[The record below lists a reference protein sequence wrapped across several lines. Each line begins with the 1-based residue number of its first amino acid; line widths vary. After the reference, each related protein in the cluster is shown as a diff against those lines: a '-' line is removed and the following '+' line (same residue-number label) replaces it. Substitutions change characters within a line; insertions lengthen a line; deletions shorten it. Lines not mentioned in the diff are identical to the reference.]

1 MAQVFPQWANKVPLI
16 LGVGAVVFALFAT
29 FGIWYWFSP
38 SFTDAGYR
46 PEQPVPFSHKLHAG
60 DLQVSCL
67 YCHGNVERAAVASVP
82 PVQLCMNCHTLVA
95 RDKPSLDPV
104 RSSASSGQP
113 LMWVRVHKVPDYAY
127 FPHAPHLRAG
137 VGCSSCHGNVKAME
151 RIQQVQPLSMAWC
164 LDCHRNPKQ
173 YLRAPEELLDTS
185 WEAPKDQ
192 EARGAQFLAE
202 RHLAPPVDC
211 TGCHR

>member
-1 MAQVFPQWANKVPLI
+1 LAQVFPQWANRVPLI

-82 PVQLCMNCHTLVA
+82 STQMCMNCHSLVA
-95 RDKPSLDPV
+95 RDKASLEPV
-104 RSSASSGQP
+104 RASASSGQP
-113 LMWVRVHKVPDYAY
+113 LMWVRVHKIPDYAY

-151 RIQQVQPLSMAWC
+151 RIQQAEPLSMGWC
-164 LDCHRNPKQ
+164 LECHRRPEPN
-173 YLRAPEELLDTS
+173 LRPLEEVTNMEWKPAGDPVETGKL
-185 WEAPKDQ
+185 
-192 EARGAQFLAE
+192 LAE
-202 RHLAPPVDC
+202 RNHVHTRTSC
-211 TGCHR
+211 TTCHR